1 MTSINNKVVFITG
14 GAQGVG
20 ADVARRL
27 HRRNAS
33 LVLTDID
40 ATALA
45 ALAAELGEDRVL
57 TAVADVRDLAAM
69 QAVADR
75 AVDRFGGIDVVVA
88 NAGIASYGSVLQVD
102 PEAFRRLIDINVN
115 GVFHTV
121 RATLPSVI
129 DRRGYV
135 LIVSSFAAYTA
146 APGLT
151 AYHASK
157 AAVEQFANALRIE
170 VAHEGVNVGSA
181 HMSWIDTPM
190 VRDAKK
196 DLGSFGQM
204 LSKLPKP
211 LGDTTSVDKCG
222 EASSGASRP
231 ASGGSTCPAG
241 WVPSGG
247 CGRCCRPRPGSGPSF
262 PWCRRSCRRWTPRC
276 PPSGA
281 RRVRGWKSWR
291 ATEVRSPR
299 RHLVVDTIAGCLTP
313 PKTPPPHRS
322 GQGRRPSRTV
332 RHLGL
337 HRDPAVRPDP

>member
-1 MTSINNKVVFITG
+1 MSSINNKLVFITG

-27 HRRNAS
+27 HRKNAS

-40 ATALA
+40 GAALA
-45 ALAAELGEDRVL
+45 ALVAELGEDRVL

-75 AVDRFGGIDVVVA
+75 AVERFGGIDVVVA

-102 PEAFRRLIDINVN
+102 PEAFHRLIDINVS

-135 LIVSSFAAYTA
+135 LIVSSFAAYSA
-146 APGLT
+146 APGLA

-157 AAVEQFANALRIE
+157 GAGEHFANALRIE
-170 VAHEGVNVGSA
+170 VAHHGVDVGSA

-196 DLGSFGQM
+196 DLGGFEQM
-204 LSKLPKP
+204 LAKLPKP
-211 LGDTTSVDKCG
+211 LGDTTSV
-222 EASSGASRP
+222 E
-231 ASGGSTCPAG
+231 
-241 WVPSGG
+241 
-247 CGRCCRPRPGSGPSF
+247 
-262 PWCRRSCRRWTPRC
+262 
-276 PPSGA
+276 
-281 RRVRGWKSWR
+281 
-291 ATEVRSPR
+291 
-299 RHLVVDTIAGCLTP
+299 
-313 PKTPPPHRS
+313 
-322 GQGRRPSRTV
+322 
-332 RHLGL
+332 
-337 HRDPAVRPDP
+337 